1 MNKIFTYTIYLA
13 FCSALLISCAQDIE
27 LDPNANTAEN
37 EIVFQTA
44 DPTTR
49 GLINNLG
56 TLGTKITL
64 YGYHDGTVLAST
76 KKPLNGKSLTYMN
89 DRWAVVDDTDTQNP
103 YKPITYFW
111 EGDGNYKFFGWLTKD
126 GTGTGLQAPTN
137 FTTKYTNTKDEPYTL
152 EVAGTLDKDYNQF
165 DFLYSN
171 VVNRVVS
178 GNQGKEAVP
187 LKMNHLFAAFSIGIS
202 NTSKD
207 AIKVKRIIL
216 QRLHTTGSA
225 TIDFSGDNTAV
236 TYTNYPT
243 ASAYSTEVLAS
254 YASEYTLAAGGSSQ
268 KDIFNPSATEEANV
282 QKYYMVW
289 PQAESVIFDANLEG
303 KTPEEEAQLGAE
315 YDKYYPLIM
324 EYSIGNESTIR
335 KKRMKFPKMAWQ
347 PGMKYSFNVKF
358 ADKEISLDLQVEPW
372 TYSSS
377 AVDFSDGTIEVN
389 GNNSL
394 TWDKTKGVVDD
405 TEATVTVKGGQPV
418 EATFALSAPVGGKWL
433 VSFKDGDVTS
443 FKIEDDAED
452 ANDGIGP
459 IDGAIHRIK
468 VTPLVKNPTRDYQ
481 VRLKFSVQT
490 ADGKIIPIDDI
501 IQVEKNANGEIVYEN
516 GKPKQKIY
524 TIVLKNAN

>member
-1 MNKIFTYTIYLA
+1 MMKNRQLHTIILPL
-13 FCSALLISCAQDIE
+13 CTLLLFSCTQDTISPASDS
-27 LDPNANTAEN
+27 EN
-37 EIVFQTA
+37 EIRFQTGT
-44 DPTTR
+44 PTR
-49 GLINNLG
+49 GLIDNLAVG
-56 TLGTKITL
+56 SEICL
-64 YGYHDGTVLAST
+64 YGYHGGIPLADGTSKALEGKTLAYRNF
-76 KKPLNGKSLTYMN
+76 NGSN
-89 DRWAVVDDTDTQNP
+89 RWSVVNGDN
-103 YKPITYFW
+103 PITYFW
-111 EGDGNYKFFGWLTKD
+111 EGTGTYRFFGWLQKD
-126 GTGTGLQAPTN
+126 ANGLTAAGLTTN
-137 FTTKYTNTKDEPYTL
+137 YAKNKLT
-152 EVAGTLDKDYNQF
+152 VSGTLNYQYNQF
-165 DFLYSN
+165 DFMYSDVDQRTLTDEN
-171 VVNRVVS
+171 MANEKGRPVAMN
-178 GNQGKEAVP
+178 
-187 LKMNHLFAAFSIGIS
+187 MNHLFSAFSIGIS
-202 NTSKD
+202 NTSQDDITVKS
-207 AIKVKRIIL
+207 IKL

-254 YASEYTLAAGGSSQ
+254 YASETGYTLAAGGSSQ
-268 KDIFNPSATEEANV
+268 KDIFNPSATVEANV

-289 PQAESVIFDANLEG
+289 PQAQSVIFDANLEG
-303 KTPEEEAQLGAE
+303 KTPEEEAKLGDE
-315 YDKYYPLIM
+315 CDIYYPLIM

-335 KKRMKFPKMAWQ
+335 KKRMKFPNMAWL

-358 ADKEISLDLQVEPW
+358 ADKEISLVLQVEPW

-405 TEATVTVKGGQPV
+405 TEATVTVKGAQPV
-418 EATFALSAPVGGKWL
+418 EATFALSAPVGGKWM

-490 ADGKIIPIDDI
+490 ADGKTIPIDDI

>member
-1 MNKIFTYTIYLA
+1 MANDNENKKL
-13 FCSALLISCAQDIE
+13 E
-27 LDPNANTAEN
+27 
-37 EIVFQTA
+37 
-44 DPTTR
+44 
-49 GLINNLG
+49 GK
-56 TLGTKITL
+56 TLRSSG
-64 YGYHDGTVLAST
+64 DS
-76 KKPLNGKSLTYMN
+76 
-89 DRWAVVDDTDTQNP
+89 WAVYNGDTRL
-103 YKPITYFW
+103 TYFW

-126 GTGTGLQAPTN
+126 GTGTTGLQAPTTN
-137 FTTKYTNTKDEPYTL
+137 FTTTYTNTEDKPYTL

-171 VVNRVVS
+171 VVNRTVS
-178 GNQGKEAVP
+178 VNQGKDAVP
-187 LKMNHLFAAFSIGIS
+187 LNMNHLFAAFSIGIS
-202 NTSKD
+202 NTSQDDITVKS
-207 AIKVKRIIL
+207 IKL

-254 YASEYTLAAGGSSQ
+254 YASETGYTLAAGGSSQ
-268 KDIFNPSATEEANV
+268 KDIFNPSATVEANV

-289 PQAESVIFDANLEG
+289 PQAQSVIFDANLEG
-303 KTPEEEAQLGAE
+303 KTPEEEAKLGDE
-315 YDKYYPLIM
+315 CDIYYPLIM
-324 EYSIGNESTIR
+324 EYSIGNEKTIR
-335 KKRMKFPKMAWQ
+335 KKRMKFPNMAWL

-394 TWDKTKGVVDD
+394 TWDKTKGLVDD
-405 TEATVTVKGGQPV
+405 TEATVTVKGAQPV
-418 EATFALSAPVGGKWL
+418 EATFALSAPVGGKWM

-490 ADGKIIPIDDI
+490 ADGKTIPIDDI

>member
-1 MNKIFTYTIYLA
+1 MA
-13 FCSALLISCAQDIE
+13 SCSQDQLPAANEKADEIS
-27 LDPNANTAEN
+27 
-37 EIVFQTA
+37 FQT
-44 DPTTR
+44 TTSLTR
-49 GLINNLG
+49 GLIGSLTSG
-56 TLGTKITL
+56 SEICL
-64 YGYHDGTVLAST
+64 YGYKDDNFLAAGTDKALA
-76 KKPLNGKSLTYMN
+76 GKTLRSSG
-89 DRWAVVDDTDTQNP
+89 DSWAVYNDDTRL
-103 YKPITYFW
+103 TYFW
-111 EGDGNYKFFGWLTKD
+111 EGDDNYKFFGWLTKD
-126 GTGTGLQAPTN
+126 GTGNLTIP
-137 FTTKYTNTKDEPYTL
+137 FTTNYDNNTKTL
-152 EVAGTLDKDYNQF
+152 TIPETTLDENYNQF

-171 VVNRVVS
+171 VVNREVS

-187 LKMNHLFAAFSIGIS
+187 LNMNHLFSAFSIGIS
-202 NTSKD
+202 NTSQDDITVKS
-207 AIKVKRIIL
+207 IKL

-225 TIDFSGDNTAV
+225 TINFSGDNTAV

-243 ASAYSTEVLAS
+243 ADDYSTEGVLAS
-254 YASEYTLAAGGSSQ
+254 YASETGYTLAAGGSSQ

-289 PQAESVIFDANLEG
+289 PQAASVIFDANLEG

-324 EYSIGNESTIR
+324 EYSIGNEKTIR

-394 TWDKTKGVVDD
+394 TWDDEKATVDD
-405 TEATVTVKGGQPV
+405 TEATVTVKGAQPV
-418 EATFALSAPVGGKWL
+418 EATFALSAPLGGKWL

-468 VTPLVKNPTRDYQ
+468 VTPLVKNPTMDYQ

-490 ADGKIIPIDDI
+490 ADDKIIPIDDI
-501 IQVEKNANGEIVYEN
+501 IQVEKNTNGEIVYEN